1 MKNAEMKGR
10 AVRHTANH
18 VSFDLYLMI
27 RRIRNA
33 SQISDRTGIPR
44 DQNEMNKNESHHSKQ
59 QSVGSGNMKNRNQ
72 IHQNDLKLQWE

>member
-1 MKNAEMKGR
+1 MKNAEMKGS

-18 VSFDLYLMI
+18 VSFGLYLMI

-44 DQNEMNKNESHHSKQ
+44 DQNEINKNESPPPQTTKRGFRQ
-59 QSVGSGNMKNRNQ
+59 YEK
-72 IHQNDLKLQWE
+72 